1 MVRTHMHVIPSY
13 GDFLN
18 MLPFNSAIQD
28 ARARCVAMVT
38 KRPASRRMAMKAMK
52 VMKAAT
58 KSAST
63 KLGGDADFLVVFECF

>member
-28 ARARCVAMVT
+28 ARALCCNGDQTSCV
-38 KRPASRRMAMKAMK
+38 
-52 VMKAAT
+52 
-58 KSAST
+58 SAN
-63 KLGGDADFLVVFECF
+63 GDESDESDESCDKER